1 MATLEATVG
10 EWFEVDLYD
19 YMPNNWTSP
28 SGTPSGLPPGIEYV
42 SAYQVGRLEGT
53 PTEAGTFPVV
63 VPTED
68 DDSYP
73 GTVELTIEVAPGS
86 GGGGDDDEP
95 GTATATA
102 VVGELVELDLLVVLG
117 ISRELVD
124 PVTVEPVPDGLT
136 HNGAGVLVG
145 RPTLEGEVVVE
156 LREDGELV
164 GTVELLVL
172 PEGSSATDDPWAVWD
187 DLAASLA
194 PRVAAM
200 VGLQGDEGTIE
211 TAKAQLP
218 IVSEYVRGYTRG
230 RGFDGSAPAGPL
242 MAVIVSATARLAT
255 NPEQL
260 TVFTTGDY
268 SERPA
273 RLAGWTL
280 AEIGVLHRYRVVSA

>member
-1 MATLEATVG
+1 MAPLEAVVG
-10 EWFEVDLYD
+10 EPVVLDL
-19 YMPNNWTSP
+19 MPFLEPYASTT
-28 SGTPSGLPPGIEYV
+28 GTPTGLPPGLEF
-42 SAYQVGRLEGT
+42 VGGYNKAQLEGT
-53 PTEAGTFPVV
+53 PTEAGTFEITVSW
-63 VPTED
+63 ED
-68 DDSYP
+68 GDGYP
-73 GTVELTIEVAPGS
+73 KTTDVTIEVTGGS

-95 GTATATA
+95 GTASATA
-102 VVGELVELDLLVVLG
+102 VVGELVELDLPAVLG
-117 ISRELVD
+117 ISRDLVE
-124 PVTVEPVPDGLT
+124 PVTVEPVPAGLT

-156 LREDGELV
+156 LREDSELV
-164 GTVELLVL
+164 GTVEVLVL

-200 VGLQGDEGTIE
+200 VGLQGDDETVE

>member
-10 EWFEVDLYD
+10 EAVVLDLMPELDPYAEVQ
-19 YMPNNWTSP
+19 
-28 SGTPSGLPPGIEYV
+28 GTPTGIPPGLEYV
-42 SAYQVGRLEGT
+42 GGYNKAQLEGT
-53 PTEAGTFPVV
+53 PTEAGTFTVSV
-63 VPTED
+63 SWKD
-68 DDSYP
+68 GDGYP
-73 GTVELTIEVAPGS
+73 HNTDVTVEVAPGS
-86 GGGGDDDEP
+86 GGGGGDDDEP

-102 VVGELVELDLLVVLG
+102 VVGELVELDLPVVLG
-117 ISRELVD
+117 ITRELID
-124 PVTVEPVPDGLT
+124 PVVEPVPDGLT

-156 LREDGELV
+156 LRDGSGLV
-164 GTVELLVL
+164 GTVVLLVL

>member
-1 MATLEATVG
+1 MTALEATVG
-10 EWFEVDLYD
+10 VAVVLDLMPKLGPYAEV
-19 YMPNNWTSP
+19 T
-28 SGTPSGLPPGIEYV
+28 GTPTGIPPGLDYV
-42 SAYQVGRLEGT
+42 GGYNKATLEGT
-53 PTEAGTFPVV
+53 PTEAGTFSVTV
-63 VPTED
+63 KWNDE
-68 DDSYP
+68 DSYP
-73 GTVELTIEVAPGS
+73 QTTVVSVEVAPGD
-86 GGGGDDDEP
+86 GGGDPGEP
-95 GTATATA
+95 GEPGSATATV
-102 VVGELVELDLLVVLG
+102 VVGELVELDLPAVLG
-117 ISRELVD
+117 VTRELVD
-124 PVTVEPVPDGLT
+124 PVVEPVPAGLT

-156 LREDGELV
+156 LRDGDELV
-164 GTVELLVL
+164 GTVSVLVL